1 MLANHRE
8 EFVTLPNDIQLCYSS
23 LGDPANPTIVLIAG
37 LGLQMVYWPAALI
50 DRLVD
55 NGFHVLCF
63 DNRDA
68 GRSSRANT
76 PHPDKFQQ
84 IMRKAPEGAYCLTN
98 MAEDTALLLSHL
110 NIESAH
116 IVGMSMGGMIA
127 QTLAIHHPEKVA
139 SLTSIFST
147 TGKRNVGQPSLSTI
161 WRIMRAKAPRS
172 EQDAVNNYSD
182 MMRHIGDSSRPNAAE
197 SWRLYSSLAWL
208 RNGEKADPKA
218 VFRQIGA
225 IIKSGNRTR
234 KLNNVD
240 VPSLV
245 IHGDKDPMVHPSGGK
260 ATADAIPNATYHVLE
275 GMRHQIDDHQSHR
288 LARLILKH
296 AMLAQEV

>member
-1 MLANHRE
+1 MLVNHQE
-8 EFVTLPNDIQLCYSS
+8 QFVTLPNDVQLCYSTH
-23 LGDPANPTIVLIAG
+23 GDPAHQTIVLIAG
-37 LGLQMVYWPAALI
+37 LGLQMVYWPAALV
-50 DRLVD
+50 DRLVAD
-55 NGFHVLCF
+55 GFHVVCF

-68 GRSSRANT
+68 GRSSRATT

-84 IMRKAPEGAYCLTN
+84 IMRKALEGAYCLTN
-98 MAEDTALLLSHL
+98 MAEDTALLLEHL
-110 NIESAH
+110 NVKQAH

-127 QTLAIHHPEKVA
+127 QTLAIHHPDKVA

-161 WRIMRAKAPRS
+161 WRIMRAKAPRT

-182 MMRHIGDSSRPNAAE
+182 MMRHIGDPTRPNAQDA
-197 SWRLYSSLAWL
+197 WRKYSSLAWV
-208 RNGEKADPKA
+208 RNGQKADPKA

-234 KLNNVD
+234 NLNQLTI
-240 VPSLV
+240 PSLV

-260 ATADAIPNATYHVLE
+260 ATAEAIPNATYHVLE
-275 GMRHQIDDHQSHR
+275 GMRHQIDEHQSHR
-288 LARLILKH
+288 LAQLILTH
-296 AMLAQEV
+296 ANSTQGG